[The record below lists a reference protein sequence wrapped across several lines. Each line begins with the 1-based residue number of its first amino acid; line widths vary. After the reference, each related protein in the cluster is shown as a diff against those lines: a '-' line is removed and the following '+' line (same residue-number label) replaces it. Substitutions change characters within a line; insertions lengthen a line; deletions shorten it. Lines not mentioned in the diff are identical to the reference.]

1 SAKDGAGELAQGAQ
15 SAQGGAGQLATGAGQ
30 LREGAGRLVTGLHE
44 ATEGEGELASK
55 LAAGAE
61 EAADQTRN
69 IPAKAE
75 AMSDPVELDNDYY
88 TSVRNYGT
96 GFAPYF
102 MALGL
107 WVGSLV
113 AGFVFKPLNG
123 RLLLAGAN
131 PVTAAF
137 ANYLPMA
144 AFALVQAALLMAAIQ
159 FGLQLQIGNVP
170 AFWGMGFL
178 TALVF
183 AALMQLLLAAFG
195 FPGRFLAIILLMLQ
209 LTTSAGT
216 FPIQTTPA
224 FFQAVN
230 PYLPMTYVVEAL
242 RQIMTGLD
250 YGVVGFDCL
259 VLAGF
264 GAAAFALTSIVAWR
278 KRTVR
283 MQDLHPVLKLG

>member
-1 SAKDGAGELAQGAQ
+1 
-15 SAQGGAGQLATGAGQ
+15 
-30 LREGAGRLVTGLHE
+30 
-44 ATEGEGELASK
+44 
-55 LAAGAE
+55 
-61 EAADQTRN
+61 
-69 IPAKAE
+69 
-75 AMSDPVELDNDYY
+75 
-88 TSVRNYGT
+88 
-96 GFAPYF
+96 
-102 MALGL
+102 
-107 WVGSLV
+107 
-113 AGFVFKPLNG
+113 
-123 RLLLAGAN
+123 
-131 PVTAAF
+131 
-137 ANYLPMA
+137 
-144 AFALVQAALLMAAIQ
+144 MAAIQ